1 VLLAY
6 TSLFTATNTQ
16 AGNVD
21 SNAEIDHDSNDNS
34 SDDNNSD
41 IDDTDDVGGDSSKSV
56 SPVIAS
62 PMGKLCFTANALS
75 HKSGI
80 RFADGVFA

>member
-21 SNAEIDHDSNDNS
+21 SNAEIDHDSNDDS

-41 IDDTDDVGGDSSKSV
+41 IDDTDDVGGGSSKSIF
-56 SPVIAS
+56 PTIAS
-62 PMGKLCFTANALS
+62 HRGKLCIQNVCQYT
-75 HKSGI
+75 GI
-80 RFADGVFA
+80 RYADAVFA